1 MWKILFNSLS
11 NGGINKM
18 LQLVQRIQA
27 TYTYIHTIKNAEVNS
42 LMDAKLVKTH
52 MQWPFV
58 LLWTKFICISRDKNH
73 VHSPNFSQFTEL

>member
-1 MWKILFNSLS
+1 
-11 NGGINKM
+11 M

-52 MQWPFV
+52 MQ
-58 LLWTKFICISRDKNH
+58 
-73 VHSPNFSQFTEL
+73 